1 MSILGNTVDY
11 LERQRRKALK
21 LADSPPAA
29 NATESTS
36 DAIVSHG
43 GEFSLLVTMDGNAY
57 SQLPPHTKPVLQNW
71 LPIVGTLRSNRDDN
85 AGPSKNG
92 VTSGWSLDLNRDEWR
107 LSRSSSD
114 CPTSCSGAASCAIK
128 QSQESADGMPEIF
141 WSVKE

>member
-1 MSILGNTVDY
+1 MSILGTTADY

-43 GEFSLLVTMDGNAY
+43 DEFSLLVTMDGNAY
-57 SQLPPHTKPVLQNW
+57 SQLPPHIKPVLQNW
-71 LPIVGTLRSNRDDN
+71 LPIVGTLRSNRDDD

-92 VTSGWSLDLNRDEWR
+92 VTSGWSLDLQRDGWR
-107 LSRSSSD
+107 LSRTSSD
-114 CPTSCSGAASCAIK
+114 GPTDCSGAASCTIK

>member
-1 MSILGNTVDY
+1 MSILGTTADY

-43 GEFSLLVTMDGNAY
+43 DEFSLLVTMDGNAY
-57 SQLPPHTKPVLQNW
+57 SQLPPHIKPVLQNW
-71 LPIVGTLRSNRDDN
+71 LPIVGTLRSNRDDDV
-85 AGPSKNG
+85 GPSKNDS
-92 VTSGWSLDLNRDEWR
+92 TSGWSLDLNRDEWR

-114 CPTSCSGAASCAIK
+114 RPTSCSGAASCAIK